1 MKSEHSDPEKKYQS
15 LIDIYTE
22 NYSKLY
28 ACVYRMS
35 GNHQDAEDIL
45 QNSFIK
51 AYQNI
56 DQFKGNSKLYTW
68 VYRIVMNES
77 FRYLEYTR
85 KLPLARITEELG
97 VSESEFFHSLEYAP
111 KLEDTLIIDE
121 MREKCLQG
129 FLKCLPRN
137 QRVCFLF
144 KNLLELENRDIAE
157 ILGISVENVKVTL
170 HRGRKRLQEMFQMRC
185 NLIDPLKPCQCHL
198 WIKFMK
204 DHKLP
209 IPDGYHQVKTEE
221 LKQEYFKKLDSIHKV
236 EYLYYAQARISKE
249 EFINKLKKISETL

>member
-1 MKSEHSDPEKKYQS
+1 MMAEQSDPERKYQS
-15 LIDIYTE
+15 LIDLYTE
-22 NYSKLY
+22 NYPKLY

-56 DQFKGNSKLYTW
+56 DRFRGNSKLYTW
-68 VYRIVMNES
+68 VYRIVINES
-77 FRYLEYTR
+77 FRYIEYTK
-85 KLPLARITEELG
+85 KLPLVRITEELG
-97 VSESEFFHSLEYAP
+97 VSESEFFRSLEYEP
-111 KLEDTLIIDE
+111 KLEDNLIIDE

-170 HRGRKRLQEMFQMRC
+170 HRGRKRLQEMFEMRC
-185 NLIDPLKPCQCHL
+185 NLIDPSKPCQCHL

-204 DHKLP
+204 DHHLP
-209 IPDGYHQVKTEE
+209 IPDDYHQIKTEE
-221 LKQEYFKKLDSIHKV
+221 LKQEYFKKLDSIHKI
-236 EYLYYAQARISKE
+236 EYLYYAQARISKD
-249 EFINKLKKISETL
+249 EFINKLKKIAETL